1 MTGETVQQACTFNLT
16 CPLWQIL
23 HSPAV
28 YVTMVATHLIQFNF
42 KYLKTGF
49 LTDGCTLKMIVY
61 SLCSCRLNGYFY
73 SCISYHWTRNVTC
86 RTWSTPD
93 SFEWC
98 QSNAYDPFGW
108 DLQTHTN
115 KHTAIQVSGSSF
127 FSLLCLQLLVIPLIP
142 DRPRPGGFDS
152 SDARCPN
159 PQRTE

>member
-23 HSPAV
+23 HSPTV

-49 LTDGCTLKMIVY
+49 LIDGCTLKMTVCVLVVWMDIFIVG
-61 SLCSCRLNGYFY
+61 SATAGLGMSHVERDLLLTVLSDVNQMHMILSSEICT
-73 SCISYHWTRNVTC
+73 HA
-86 RTWSTPD
+86 RT
-93 SFEWC
+93 
-98 QSNAYDPFGW
+98 
-108 DLQTHTN
+108 
-115 KHTAIQVSGSSF
+115 HTAIQVSGSSF

-159 PQRTE
+159 P

>member
-49 LTDGCTLKMIVY
+49 LTDGCTLKMTVY
-61 SLCSCRLNGYFY
+61 SLCSCRLNGYFHIW
-73 SCISYHWTRNVTC
+73 ISYSWIRNVTC
-86 RTWSTPD
+86 RTWSTPE

-98 QSNAYDPFGW
+98 QSNAYDPFGG
-108 DLQTHTN
+108 DLHAHTHTQS
-115 KHTAIQVSGSSF
+115 HPGLWLFI

-159 PQRTE
+159 P

>member
-49 LTDGCTLKMIVY
+49 LTDGCTLKMTVY

-73 SCISYHWTRNVTC
+73 SWISYSWIRNVTC

-98 QSNAYDPFGW
+98 QSNAYDPFGG
-108 DLQTHTN
+108 DLHTHT
-115 KHTAIQVSGSSF
+115 HTHSHPGLWLFIFQSAVFAAAGYPPDPRQTQTGWF
-127 FSLLCLQLLVIPLIP
+127 WQFWRPL
-142 DRPRPGGFDS
+142 S
-152 SDARCPN
+152 
-159 PQRTE
+159 